1 MFLVANVN
9 LSKHTI
15 NYITME
21 NGQKSL
27 FPPTKEQVRDWVK
40 RDVTASSYFL
50 SMMLRYPELLE
61 ELSDKLY
68 EKILS
73 EEQGALID
81 HMKKPLHR
89 DSDKVFNMESG
100 EYERKVNDVSNGTNK

>member
-1 MFLVANVN
+1 
-9 LSKHTI
+9 
-15 NYITME
+15 ME
-21 NGQKSL
+21 NGQKEL

-40 RDVTASSYFL
+40 RDVSASSYFL

-81 HMKKPLHR
+81 HVKKPLH
-89 DSDKVFNMESG
+89 KVGS
-100 EYERKVNDVSNGTNK
+100 KIDVSNGTNK

>member
-1 MFLVANVN
+1 
-9 LSKHTI
+9 
-15 NYITME
+15 ME
-21 NGQKSL
+21 NGQKEL

-40 RDVTASSYFL
+40 RDVSASSYFL

-81 HMKKPLHR
+81 HVKVKKPLHN
-89 DSDKVFNMESG
+89 VES
-100 EYERKVNDVSNGTNK
+100 KIDVSNGTNK